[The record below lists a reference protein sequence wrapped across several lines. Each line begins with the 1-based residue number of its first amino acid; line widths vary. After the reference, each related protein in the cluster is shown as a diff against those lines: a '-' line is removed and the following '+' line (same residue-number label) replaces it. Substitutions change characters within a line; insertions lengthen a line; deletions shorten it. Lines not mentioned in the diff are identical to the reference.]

1 MGMEGSFM
9 QMGIYMKVI
18 GKMIRPTATEYTLN
32 LMVPNTMENG
42 SRICKMVTE
51 LRNGQ
56 MVHILKELINK
67 A

>member
-18 GKMIRPTATEYTLN
+18 GKMIRPTVTEYTLN

-42 SRICKMVTE
+42 LKICKMVTA

>member
-18 GKMIRPTATEYTLN
+18 GKMIRPMAMEYTLN